1 MLAQTRAHVCHP
13 RNDPKSAGASRESKY
28 NSILRRNRALKHI
41 VYSSQHHRT
50 TPARSKKERKKARRK
65 RLSSYSIASFGPP
78 ERRVQQKKDNRK
90 ERQRHGETHC
100 SRHLKR
106 SVAPYTQPHVSIS
119 RPAGYNVARPSTHE
133 HTNGKKERERH
144 APALAQDPPHA
155 PLPLRLLHQLGPGPR
170 ARRKRAPAP
179 PLQVCEALV
188 GALGLNHDLAVP
200 PQVDRQPLLCR
211 QDEHRRRAVLRAYL
225 ERRAV
230 HPSNDGMEAAL
241 RPAGRGKSN
250 RGEQKTNTKTGE
262 PMKAHVSVLTRSCRS
277 CRLAA
282 ISVPHGATSIW
293 HIGFL

>member
-1 MLAQTRAHVCHP
+1 M
-13 RNDPKSAGASRESKY
+13 
-28 NSILRRNRALKHI
+28 
-41 VYSSQHHRT
+41 
-50 TPARSKKERKKARRK
+50 
-65 RLSSYSIASFGPP
+65 
-78 ERRVQQKKDNRK
+78 ERRTVLDILNDQSLLIPNR
-90 ERQRHGETHC
+90 TY
-100 SRHLKR
+100 
-106 SVAPYTQPHVSIS
+106 PYLT
-119 RPAGYNVARPSTHE
+119 RPATTSQAHQ
-133 HTNGKKERERH
+133 HTNARTQKRERERH
-144 APALAQDPPHA
+144 EPALAQDPPHA
-155 PLPLRLLHQLGPGPR
+155 PLPLRLLHQLGPRPR

-179 PLQVCEALV
+179 PLQVREALV

-211 QDEHRRRAVLRAYL
+211 QDEHRRRTVLRAYL

-250 RGEQKTNTKTGE
+250 RGEQKTNKKTGE

-277 CRLAA
+277 CKLAA